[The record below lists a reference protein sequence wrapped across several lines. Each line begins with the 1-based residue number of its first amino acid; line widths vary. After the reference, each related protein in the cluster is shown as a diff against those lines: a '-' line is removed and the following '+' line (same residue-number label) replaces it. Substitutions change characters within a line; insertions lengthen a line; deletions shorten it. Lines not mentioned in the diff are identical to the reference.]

1 MASKVTSMRR
11 RKQLDEQRL
20 YIGTATIPIPPPLGI
35 DMMGFVN
42 RSVAGLG
49 YDQPM
54 EVQALIAQSGSHRV
68 ALLAVDMALCPVAIA
83 VQIREKIAI
92 ALDCPRHAVLLNI
105 NHSHALPGFIG
116 DYKLGGACDSYTQ
129 EELRFADDVEAMMIS
144 AARQAANHMEEA
156 VQVCGSMQV
165 EGISVNRRER
175 TADGRTILG
184 WNPDGVCDRSVQ
196 AVWFKRKDESVI
208 TTIVNFACHPVIL
221 GRDIPEY
228 SSDYIGAIRTA
239 VKQLI
244 GGECMFLQG
253 AAGNILPLEA
263 FLEYKG
269 KEVEFG
275 KLVAMKAVE
284 AIFHPIYPETVI
296 HKHAFGS
303 VTPISMYRKHLQI
316 NQGEQAIVD
325 SIEELIHFPL
335 QELLTQ
341 AQLLAEI
348 ERREQE
354 LSQLKAQSASRALTN
369 PIQYHIYWART
380 MLRKIAEG
388 TYTDVVVAPLQ
399 AIRIGGIGICAAP
412 GEIFNEIGIAVKER
426 SQAKMTLYAGYSNG
440 LLGYF
445 ATAEE
450 YPHRG
455 YEPYVSHR
463 GFSQPA
469 PFDPQCEQL
478 LIDKGSEL
486 INRLFST

>member
-1 MASKVTSMRR
+1 MRR
-11 RKQLDEQRL
+11 RRQLDEQQQL
-20 YIGTATIPIPPPLGI
+20 YVGTATVPILPPLGI

-42 RSVAGLG
+42 RSTAGLG
-49 YDQPM
+49 YGQPM
-54 EVQALIAQSGSHRV
+54 EVQALIAQSGNRRV
-68 ALLAVDMALCPVAIA
+68 ALLAVDMALCPLATA
-83 VQIREKIAI
+83 NQIREKIAT

-105 NHSHALPGFIG
+105 NHSHSLPGFMG
-116 DYKLGGACDSYTQ
+116 DYKLGGACDGYTQ
-129 EELRFADDVEAMMIS
+129 EEITFADHVEAMMIS
-144 AARQAANHMEEA
+144 AAVKAANKLEEA

-196 AVWFKRKDESVI
+196 AVCFKRKDESVI

-228 SSDYIGAIRTA
+228 SSDYIGAIRTS

-263 FLEYKG
+263 FLEKKG

-284 AIFHPIYPETVI
+284 AIFYPIYPEIVI
-296 HKHAFGS
+296 QKHDFGS
-303 VTPISMYRKHLQI
+303 VTPISLYRKYMHI
-316 NQGEQAIVD
+316 NQAEQAIVD
-325 SIEELIHFPL
+325 SIEELVHFPL
-335 QELLTQ
+335 QELPTQ
-341 AQLLAEI
+341 EQLLAEI
-348 ERREQE
+348 HRRELE
-354 LSQLKAQSASRALTN
+354 MSQLKEQSASRSLTN
-369 PIQYHIYWART
+369 PIQYHIDWAKT
-380 MLRKIAEG
+380 MLRKIADG
-388 TYTDVVVAPLQ
+388 TYSNVVVAPLQ

-412 GEIFNEIGIAVKER
+412 GEIFNEIGLAVKAR
-426 SQAKMTLYAGYSNG
+426 SQAKMTMYAGYSNG

-445 ATAEE
+445 ATADE

-469 PFDPQCEQL
+469 PFDPSCEQL
-478 LIDKGSEL
+478 LVDKGSAL
-486 INRLFST
+486 VNRLFPLGIK